1 MKELADAFPQHRD
14 SLLSL
19 TERVFDLL
27 QPIRTEYYHPGFHGS
42 FSMKS
47 VTPALV
53 PELAYDD
60 LEIREGIAASAS
72 YSQLIAHD
80 TLPSDRDRIREAL
93 LAYCARDTEA
103 MVKVFEALVAISD
116 GQ

>member
-1 MKELADAFPQHRD
+1 M
-14 SLLSL
+14 S
-19 TERVFDLL
+19 ERVFDLL
-27 QPIRTEYYHPGFHGS
+27 QPTRAEYYHPGFHGS

-60 LEIREGIAASAS
+60 LEIQEGIAASAS
-72 YSQLIAHD
+72 YAQLTAD
-80 TLPSDRDRIREAL
+80 DVPSADRDRIREAL

-103 MVKVFEALVAISD
+103 MVRVFEALVGID
-116 GQ
+116 DVK